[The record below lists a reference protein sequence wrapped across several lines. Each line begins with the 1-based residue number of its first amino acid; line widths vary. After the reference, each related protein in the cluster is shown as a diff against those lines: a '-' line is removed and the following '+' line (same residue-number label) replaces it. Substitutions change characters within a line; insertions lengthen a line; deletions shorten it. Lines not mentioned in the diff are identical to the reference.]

1 MIILCPSTVKGFQN
15 REWEE
20 RKKDCLWSENVP
32 GHHRVLL
39 IKQAKASSVASE
51 NPRSGPWAT
60 LASTCRKSTTVWKQG
75 LLNPGK
81 HSLTLNLAYLNKT
94 SPWRQNTFWSSF
106 INQESFLY
114 LDSSCLVATDWCV
127 FAIFFPFGHHQES
140 DECPPLPGFRECFWN
155 FSWWPFKSSSQTRA
169 KEVLHVNKTDEI
181 KHCLKNV
188 LKVLNLVQIILA
200 T

>member
-32 GHHRVLL
+32 GHHRGLL

-51 NPRSGPWAT
+51 NPRPGPWAT

-114 LDSSCLVATDWCV
+114 VDSSCLVATDWCV
-127 FAIFFPFGHHQES
+127 FAIFFFHLVTIRNLTSVHLYQGSGSVFEILVGDLLS
-140 DECPPLPGFRECFWN
+140 LPVKPE
-155 FSWWPFKSSSQTRA
+155 
-169 KEVLHVNKTDEI
+169 
-181 KHCLKNV
+181 LK
-188 LKVLNLVQIILA
+188 KYSM
-200 T
+200 